1 MFILYVTY
9 CELIRIL
16 TVLVAMLILTLF
28 YIIYT
33 DDDDDVQ
40 YHMLNCIGY
49 FI

>member
-33 DDDDDVQ
+33 DDDDVQ
-40 YHMLNCIGY
+40 YHMLNCISY
-49 FI
+49 VI